1 MLNNE
6 DILKLGDVVVIDK
19 NKTIVIGKQAKNLQ
33 VYRVPLKY
41 LYYNDQNDRI
51 STEIVRYEAEGHTI
65 NREDR
70 EEFNK
75 VFEKLIYE
83 TDPDRLDKTQKSI
96 KNRGQDNPGVTLKD
110 GRVVDGNRRFTCL
123 RRIQRDTNQEQ
134 YFETV
139 ILDLD
144 YEHQYKLIKSL
155 ELELQMGVEEKVPYD
170 PIDRLFGVYK
180 SIRMEKAFTVD
191 EYAALFDD
199 KTVSDVKKDLEL
211 ADLMCEFLDY
221 IGCHEQ
227 FHIAKDLKL
236 DGVLHEI
243 PRILNNV
250 EETNPNLVDD
260 VKAIIFSAIFEGT
273 STRMNLYVREQIG
286 KLVKEKGDLEEL
298 VNNTR
303 DTVDGIMDVI
313 ENNEIRTSEDIND
326 IRADETYKDALN
338 SEITTLV
345 DKVNGRNVQNAPLK
359 SVREANNKLNS
370 IVTASIPSMNDTDK
384 TEMRKLLSKIENKLG
399 ELRSAIDS

>member
-123 RRIQRDTNQEQ
+123 RR
-134 YFETV
+134 
-139 ILDLD
+139 
-144 YEHQYKLIKSL
+144 
-155 ELELQMGVEEKVPYD
+155 
-170 PIDRLFGVYK
+170 
-180 SIRMEKAFTVD
+180 
-191 EYAALFDD
+191 
-199 KTVSDVKKDLEL
+199 
-211 ADLMCEFLDY
+211 
-221 IGCHEQ
+221 
-227 FHIAKDLKL
+227 
-236 DGVLHEI
+236 
-243 PRILNNV
+243 
-250 EETNPNLVDD
+250 
-260 VKAIIFSAIFEGT
+260 
-273 STRMNLYVREQIG
+273 
-286 KLVKEKGDLEEL
+286 
-298 VNNTR
+298 
-303 DTVDGIMDVI
+303 
-313 ENNEIRTSEDIND
+313 
-326 IRADETYKDALN
+326 
-338 SEITTLV
+338 
-345 DKVNGRNVQNAPLK
+345 
-359 SVREANNKLNS
+359 
-370 IVTASIPSMNDTDK
+370 
-384 TEMRKLLSKIENKLG
+384 
-399 ELRSAIDS
+399 